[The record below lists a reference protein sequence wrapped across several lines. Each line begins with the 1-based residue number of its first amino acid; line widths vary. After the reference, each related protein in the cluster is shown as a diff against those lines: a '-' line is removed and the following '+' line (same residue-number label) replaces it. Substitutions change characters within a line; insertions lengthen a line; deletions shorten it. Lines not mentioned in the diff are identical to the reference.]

1 MSPQALCIRHV
12 LLKRMS
18 VGLSSLPQA
27 LHVRLFLCG
36 RGLRSRGLDLHL
48 ETERRLSSRRRAPL
62 ALRLVFS
69 VFLLFIL
76 ANLGGLALRRL
87 ERLRVGRFE
96 REDFGFDS
104 LGRVFTRR
112 RLELRAW
119 LRDLVLSARSFRE
132 ETACDLLLV
141 AR

>member
-1 MSPQALCIRHV
+1 
-12 LLKRMS
+12 MS

-76 ANLGGLALRRL
+76 GLLRDGVLALRRL

-104 LGRVFTRR
+104 LGRVFARR

>member
-1 MSPQALCIRHV
+1 
-12 LLKRMS
+12 
-18 VGLSSLPQA
+18 
-27 LHVRLFLCG
+27 
-36 RGLRSRGLDLHL
+36 LDLHL

-62 ALRLVFS
+62 ALRLVFFS

-104 LGRVFTRR
+104 LSRVFARR